1 MQFSISKD
9 VRICSHHS
17 FVSICRFV
25 FTMDMLGWVAACFRK
40 VVLPEIGRM
49 KKMWVANCDLARR
62 GSRLPKEAAMFKKY
76 CHRSSNFS
84 NYI

>member
-1 MQFSISKD
+1 MQFSFSKD

-25 FTMDMLGWVAACFRK
+25 FTMDTLGWVAVSFRK

-49 KKMWVANCDLARR
+49 KEIQIANCNLARR
-62 GSRLPKEAAMFKKY
+62 GSRLPKEAAMFGKY
-76 CHRSSNFS
+76 LHRSSKLS
-84 NYI
+84 NDI